1 MDIANKL
8 ANHFT
13 CLPNLFQTNT
23 APQRL
28 KLVETFQFEAIPEK
42 VFKALRSLDESKAT
56 GPDGISARLLQMS
69 APIISKSLTLLFSA
83 SLELG
88 QFPRE

>member
-1 MDIANKL
+1 M
-8 ANHFT
+8 
-13 CLPNLFQTNT
+13 
-23 APQRL
+23 
-28 KLVETFQFEAIPEK
+28 PEE
-42 VFKALRSLDESKAT
+42 VFKALHSLDESKAT

-69 APIISKSLTLLFSA
+69 APIISKSLTLLFNA